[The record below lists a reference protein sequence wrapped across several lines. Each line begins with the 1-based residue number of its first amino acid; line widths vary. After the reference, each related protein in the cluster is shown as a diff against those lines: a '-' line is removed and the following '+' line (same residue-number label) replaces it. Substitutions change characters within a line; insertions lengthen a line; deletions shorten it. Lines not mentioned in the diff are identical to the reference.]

1 MKYAVT
7 GATGKFGQTV
17 IKVLSILNTVI
28 IICKL
33 QVIMDARKAL
43 LLLAL

>member
-17 IKVLSILNTVI
+17 VKVLAENIDNETLSH
-28 IICKL
+28 
-33 QVIMDARKAL
+33 
-43 LLLAL
+43 